1 MEHHQLKAFPQDFY
15 GALLRQLIKWKVLGM
30 KTAKAHLFGMNLF
43 GYQEKRSKTTGDL
56 AVDHYHRFK
65 EDVALMKQQGLKAYR
80 FSIAWTQFYL
90 KGVVE

>member
-43 GYQEKRSKTTGDL
+43 GYQENVQRDNWRFSRRSLSSFQRRCGFNETT
-56 AVDHYHRFK
+56 RFK
-65 EDVALMKQQGLKAYR
+65 
-80 FSIAWTQFYL
+80 SISFLDCMDTNFT
-90 KGVVE
+90 